1 MKISNN
7 WLKDYIKTDLKT
19 EKIGEYLTDIGLEVE
34 GIEKYESVKGSLEG
48 IVVGKVLTCEQH
60 PNADKLKKTTV
71 DVGNGK
77 ILNIVCGAPNVAA
90 GQIVPVAVVGTKIHT
105 KDGNSFDIKE
115 AKIRGEVSQG
125 MICAEDEMGLSDD
138 HGGIMI
144 LDETYK
150 IGDDFSKYF
159 ELSNDEVYEIG
170 LTPNRTDAMSHYG
183 VARDLNAFLVSNQMK
198 SEFEKAVSKPLTIE
212 GTTDFQL
219 EVEDS
224 ELCPRYIGAVIE
236 NVKVAESP
244 DWLKNRL
251 EAIGLS
257 PINNIVDITNFIL
270 HGFGQ
275 PLHAFDADK
284 IKGKKVKVGVNK
296 EGTKFTTLDGTE
308 RALNG
313 SEIMIKDGENNPMC
327 IAGVFGGQNS
337 GVSSDTKTIF
347 LESAYFNPIAVRK
360 GAKFHGLNT
369 DASFRFERGVDPNNV
384 RTAITHAISMMEE
397 ISGGKLV
404 GPLLEHYPKKIED
417 HYVILRFSKVEQILG
432 TKIHKEK
439 IKEILKSLDINVLN
453 EIQNGLEI
461 SVPAYRADVTRE
473 IDVIEEILRIY
484 GYNKIDSPQKISFT
498 PVKLSFD
505 DQDALENSWA
515 RTLQSNGFNEV
526 MNNSLTT
533 VKDETDAVKLL
544 NPLSGDLAFMRT
556 SLMEGL
562 LENADYNI
570 KRKNSDIKFFELGKI
585 YHKREGKYEERKQ
598 LAILVSGRNVA
609 ENWLQPKSA
618 TDFYYLKSY
627 VKILLDK
634 LNLNIEEKS
643 LEDARFSDALE
654 LVSEGKTIAR
664 LGKVSPQSLKDADL
678 DQDCFYAEIEL
689 ETCQSLRSKENL
701 KFVDIPKFN
710 KIRRDLALLI
720 DKNISYNDL
729 YKSAKK
735 NPSKYLKN
743 INLFDVYEGKNLPEG
758 KKSYAMSFELLNEEK
773 TLEEKEI
780 SEVMNSLIKSFQ
792 KEFSAELRG

>member
-19 EKIGEYLTDIGLEVE
+19 DKIGEYLTDIGLEVE
-34 GIEKYESVKGSLEG
+34 GIEKYEAVKGSLAG

-90 GQIVPVAVVGTKIHT
+90 GQTVPVAVVGTPIYT
-105 KDGNSFDIKE
+105 KDGNSFEIKE

-125 MICAEDEMGLSDD
+125 MICAEDELGLSDD

-144 LDETYK
+144 LDET
-150 IGDDFSKYF
+150 KYEVGKNF
-159 ELSNDEVYEIG
+159 ADYFDLATDEVYEIG

-183 VARDLNAFLVSNQMK
+183 VARDLNAFLTSNQMK
-198 SEFEKAVSKPLTIE
+198 ADFGKVASKPLDIE
-212 GTTDFQL
+212 GSTDFQL

-224 ELCPRYIGAVIE
+224 ALCPRYIGAVIE
-236 NVKVAESP
+236 NVQVADSP
-244 DWLKNRL
+244 QWLQHRL
-251 EAIGLS
+251 KAIGLS
-257 PINNIVDITNFIL
+257 PINNIVDITNYIL

-275 PLHAFDADK
+275 PLHAFDAGK
-284 IKGKKVKVGVNK
+284 IAGKKVKVGVNP
-296 EGTKFTTLDGTE
+296 EGTKFTTLDGVE
-308 RALNG
+308 RTLNG

-337 GVSSDTKTIF
+337 GVSEETTAIF
-347 LESAYFNPIAVRK
+347 LEGAYFNPVAVRK

-369 DASFRFERGVDPNNV
+369 DASFRFERGVDPNNT
-384 RTAITHAISMMEE
+384 RTAMTHAIKMIEE
-397 ISGGKLV
+397 IAGGKLS
-404 GPLLEHYPKKIED
+404 GGLLEHYPEKIENN
-417 HYVILRFSKVEQILG
+417 YVILRFSKVDQILG
-432 TKIHKEK
+432 TIMHREK
-439 IKEILKSLDINVLN
+439 IKEILKSLEIEVLN

-484 GYNKIDSPQKISFT
+484 GYNKIESPHKISFT

-526 MNNSLTT
+526 MNNSLTS

-544 NPLSGDLAFMRT
+544 NPLSGDLAFMRK
-556 SLMEGL
+556 SLLEGL

-570 KRKNSDIKFFELGKI
+570 KRKNQDIKFFELGKI
-585 YHKREGKYEERKQ
+585 YHKKAKYEERKQ
-598 LAILVSGRNVA
+598 LAMLVSGRNSA

-627 VKILLDK
+627 VKILFDK
-634 LNLNIEEKS
+634 LNLDIEEKP
-643 LEDARFSDALE
+643 LEDSRFSDAIE
-654 LVSEGKTIAR
+654 FVSKRKTIAR
-664 LGKVSPQSLKDADL
+664 LGKVSPELLRDADIS
-678 DQDCFYAEIEL
+678 QECFYAEIEL
-689 ETCQSLRSKENL
+689 EACQELRSKENL
-701 KFVDIPKFN
+701 KFVDIPRFN

-720 DKNISYNDL
+720 DKEISYAEL
-729 YKSAKK
+729 YKAAKK

-743 INLFDVYEGKNLPEG
+743 INLFDVYEGKNLPEN

-780 SEVMNSLIKSFQ
+780 TEVMNSLIKTFQ
-792 KEFSAELRG
+792 KEFSAELRS